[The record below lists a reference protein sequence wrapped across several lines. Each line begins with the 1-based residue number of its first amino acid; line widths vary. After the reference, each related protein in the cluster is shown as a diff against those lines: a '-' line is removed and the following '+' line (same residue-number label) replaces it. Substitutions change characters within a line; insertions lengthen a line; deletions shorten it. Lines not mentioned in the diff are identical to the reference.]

1 MEFRRTILWMILVF
15 SLFTLWSN
23 WKTYNNP
30 ALINNNSEQV
40 QNPATPNVPSAG
52 TTSVTPN
59 ATKESASL
67 INPDSEKLTFKS
79 DVLELTFDTVGA
91 QIIEAKLLKHHDSEN
106 SELPTTLLN
115 YKDGLYTIQSGVLSQ
130 TANKTFPNQAS
141 VFKLVSKEEF
151 KNSENAKI
159 VFEAES
165 DGVKVKRTYTLT
177 KDSYDIKVNDEI
189 INNGTE
195 PVSAIHY
202 LQITRDGEKPK
213 DTVSM
218 SNTYWGYAV
227 YSDEE
232 KFEKIPFSD
241 IDDKSADYISK
252 TTNGWISFIQH
263 YFVTAWVFE
272 GGKEHH
278 IEFRKAGQ
286 NLYAASASQV
296 LGTLAPQQAITTSSH
311 LWVGPQD
318 QKALVKVHP
327 ELNTVVNYGWL
338 TFIAKPMFALMSWIN
353 TVIGNWGWTIVVLT
367 IIIKLLL
374 YPLSATS
381 YRSMARMKNVAPRMK
396 LLKEQYGDD
405 KQKLNA
411 AMMQLYRTEKINPL
425 GGCLPILLQIPIFLT
440 LYRVILSSVELRGA
454 PWIGWITDLSV
465 QDPYYIL
472 PILMILTMFLQM
484 RMNPTPP
491 DPTQAK
497 IMMIMPLVFG
507 AMMFFFPA
515 GLVLYWTVNSLLS
528 MLQQWYNT
536 RRFTQTTNEKI
547 LTHK

>member
-1 MEFRRTILWMILVF
+1 MEFKRTLLWMIFVF

-23 WKTYNNP
+23 WKSYNNP
-30 ALINNNSEQV
+30 APLNTVTEQN
-40 QNPATPNVPSAG
+40 QSPATPSVPSAD
-52 TTSVTPN
+52 TNSPATAPIKTNSVVS
-59 ATKESASL
+59 E
-67 INPDSEKLTFKS
+67 DSEKITVKS
-79 DVLELTFDTVGA
+79 DVLNLTFDTVGA
-91 QIIEAKLLKHHDSEN
+91 QLIKADLLKHHSAEDKA
-106 SELPTTLLN
+106 LPTTLLDFK
-115 YKDGLYTIQSGVLSQ
+115 KDIFTVQSGVLSQ
-130 TANKTFPNQAS
+130 TPNKQFPIQTTQ
-141 VFKLVSKEEF
+141 FKYVSTD
-151 KNSENAKI
+151 ENLSGDKKDI
-159 VFEAES
+159 IFEAES
-165 DGVKVKRTYTLT
+165 DGIKVRRTYTLN
-177 KDSYDIKVNDEI
+177 KGSYDITFKDEI
-189 INNGTE
+189 SNLSSEAIS
-195 PVSAIHY
+195 PIHY
-202 LQITRDGEKPK
+202 VQITRDGAKPK
-213 DTVSM
+213 DSTSM
-218 SNTYWGYAV
+218 TNSYWGYAV
-227 YSDEE
+227 YSEKE
-232 KFEKIPFSD
+232 KFEKVPFKD
-241 IDDKSADYISK
+241 IDDRSAEYVSK
-252 TTNGWISFIQH
+252 TSDGWISFIQH
-263 YFVTAWVFE
+263 YFVTAWVLE
-272 GGKEHH
+272 KGKEHH

-296 LGTLAPQQAITTSSH
+296 LGAIAPQQTVTVSSH

-318 QKALVKVHP
+318 QKALVKLHP
-327 ELNTVVNYGWL
+327 NLNTVVNYGWL

-353 TVIGNWGWTIVVLT
+353 TLIGNWGWTIVVLT

-381 YRSMARMKNVAPRMK
+381 YKSMARMKNISPRMK

-411 AMMQLYRTEKINPL
+411 AMMQLYKTEKINPL

-454 PWIGWITDLSV
+454 SWIGWITDLSA

-472 PILMILTMFLQM
+472 PTLMILTMFLQM

-507 AMMFFFPA
+507 AMMFFFPT

-528 MLQQWYNT
+528 ILQQWYNT
-536 RRFTQTTNEKI
+536 KRFTQTSNEKI